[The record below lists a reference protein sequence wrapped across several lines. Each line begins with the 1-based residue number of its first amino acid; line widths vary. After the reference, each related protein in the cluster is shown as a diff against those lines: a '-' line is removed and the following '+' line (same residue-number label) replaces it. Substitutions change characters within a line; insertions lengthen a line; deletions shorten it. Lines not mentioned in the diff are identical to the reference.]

1 MRYTSPLTVSL
12 WELMLARGVCTL
24 GERSLKKEMG
34 RPSEAARENYLR
46 HMLTRSRGN
55 PKVYA
60 KNIARAAAKSQVE
73 LTTELLN
80 ALEQSISTE
89 RLAPYLLLAG
99 NDRIYSVRL
108 YEWNTSLSESFW
120 GLLQGLEVS
129 LRNSI
134 HRTLVAAFAR
144 DDWYNGAF
152 PMEPAEQ
159 NSVAQAI
166 GRITRD
172 GKIVTPGRVIAE
184 LNFGFW
190 VALMGA
196 SYAPFLWIPPNFST
210 QLRNG
215 GEVRVQAIV
224 DATDDNAA
232 SLVLSYTD
240 AIVRGYSESLHLDW
254 LRRRGQLRSQP
265 PVAVEQR
272 VWFNENLESQAFII
286 PGIVAIVMAVVGAFL
301 TSLTIAREWERGTME
316 QLISTPVSSLEVMIG
331 KLIPYFVIGF
341 FDTAVCTGMA
351 VLWFGVPF
359 RGSLLALFAGSAMFL
374 TVVMS
379 QGFFISV
386 IAKTQVAASQAAL
399 ISTFLP
405 AFLLSGFLFAIEQM
419 PRAIQLFT
427 YIIPARYYVTLM
439 KAVFLKGTPVSYLQ
453 TELFAL
459 AAFALLLVFLATRAF
474 HKRLA

>member
-1 MRYTSPLTVSL
+1 MSL
-12 WELMLARGVCTL
+12 HRLIAVARKEVKQILRDPRSLAIVVLMPVILMLLFGYGINL
-24 GERSLKKEMG
+24 DLKHT
-34 RPSEAARENYLR
+34 PTYVFDREHSPQSRDLISRFYASSYFRVVREVDNYD
-46 HMLTRSRGN
+46 
-55 PKVYA
+55 A
-60 KNIARAAAKSQVE
+60 
-73 LTTELLN
+73 
-80 ALEQSISTE
+80 
-89 RLAPYLLLAG
+89 
-99 NDRIYSVRL
+99 
-108 YEWNTSLSESFW
+108 
-120 GLLQGLEVS
+120 
-129 LRNSI
+129 
-134 HRTLVAAFAR
+134 LVAALDAGR
-144 DDWYNGAF
+144 CKLAF
-152 PMEPAEQ
+152 
-159 NSVAQAI
+159 V
-166 GRITRD
+166 
-172 GKIVTPGRVIAE
+172 
-184 LNFGFW
+184 
-190 VALMGA
+190 
-196 SYAPFLWIPPNFST
+196 IPPNFST

-386 IAKTQVAASQAAL
+386 IAKTQLAASQAAL